1 MDDTLDKSN
10 DRYVDSDEKFRRFL
24 ISNLFNN
31 GVHSWWIL
39 CLFAII
45 TIVAIVFSFIAAYID
60 LNLTMSLQKNNDEQ
74 KYAQTNALLESEKI
88 LLEI

>member
-39 CLFAII
+39 CLFAVI
-45 TIVAIVFSFIAAYID
+45 TVVAVVFSFIAAYVD
-60 LNLTMSLQKNNDEQ
+60 LNLTMSLQKKNDEQ